1 MSERRKMPTPGDLF
15 GAPKCPSREASVRES
30 SDDANPDDTVAS
42 AAVLDHTRDDVPAEK
57 LQRLGALDENG
68 ELTEIGRRME
78 QFAGESPEHARM
90 LVEVKRYPETVRTQV
105 AAIVALQKI
114 PADLVVYGSKK
125 RPCEERWRNLI
136 DSRHNDS
143 DWLKQLEVL
152 ASIQNMTREELS
164 GHDIR
169 PGVPG
174 KVKRELRRLK
184 NQQGLTECDL
194 TLPSDEER
202 KQIVKCIIAGS
213 ADKLWRQM
221 KITDLVSSNYTRS
234 EVFAVDTY
242 RLVDTDK
249 GRLYRNNKG
258 EKRKRSQR
266 SLVGMGQL
274 VVADPEDIRFR
285 QNGEEVK
292 IPVLKGITNVE
303 LSDLREVAPQL
314 FADEDRGF
322 VVGSDD
328 KPVKLVESVLDN
340 GLLQLGEQRIT
351 VKPSEEMADFV
362 VEHIAE
368 KYRTR
373 LMGRTNTYL
382 ARLTRKSGQP
392 FREFSDEDLETRI
405 AEHLAAVGLTDEN
418 GELRRISEIAK
429 GIASFTAAES
439 CGQKTVDEINRLYPD
454 YVTSGDKRLE
464 VEYQRD
470 REYAGPYFSH
480 RTVNVDNILDIDP
493 EAFEIPS
500 GQQIMCQTKKHEFI
514 GDQTWTSLVIV
525 SPEEVREKASQ
536 IRAEQQKQ
544 EEAAKRERAF
554 YADVE
559 NAIAWMESF
568 GNKLPVELQKQRLAL
583 TIDLRYVAYEDE
595 NSAEKLNELITKV
608 TSWCAA
614 CGEHQSL

>member
-1 MSERRKMPTPGDLF
+1 MPTPGDLF
-15 GAPKCPSREASVRES
+15 GAPKCPGREASVRES
-30 SDDANPDDTVAS
+30 SDGTNPDDTAAS
-42 AAVLDHTRDDVPAEK
+42 AAVLDHTRDNVPAEK
-57 LQRLGALDENG
+57 LQRLGALNENG

-90 LVEVKRYPETVRTQV
+90 LAEAERFPETVRTQV
-105 AAIVALQKI
+105 AAIVALQKT

-125 RPCEERWRNLI
+125 RPCKERWRNLI
-136 DSRHNDS
+136 DSEHNDS

-152 ASIQNMTREELS
+152 ASIQNMPREELL

-174 KVKRELRRLK
+174 KIKRELRRLK
-184 NQQGLTECDL
+184 TQQGLDEYDL

-202 KQIVKCIIAGS
+202 GQIVKCVIAGS

-221 KITDLVSSNYTRS
+221 NIRDLVSSYKWRS
-234 EVFAVDTY
+234 EVFAVDTR

-249 GRLYRNNKG
+249 GRLYRNSEG
-258 EKRKRSQR
+258 EERKRSQR
-266 SLVGMGQL
+266 SLIKMGQL

-292 IPVLKGITNVE
+292 ILVLKGITNVSLE
-303 LSDLREVAPQL
+303 DLAEVAPQL
-314 FADEDRGF
+314 FRDIYKGF
-322 VVGSDD
+322 AVGGDGR
-328 KPVKLVESVLDN
+328 PVKLVESAVDN
-340 GLLQLGEQRIT
+340 KLYKLGERK
-351 VKPSEEMADFV
+351 VAAEPSEEMADFV
-362 VEHIAE
+362 VKKIAKEHRWELIGEANSQLS
-368 KYRTR
+368 R
-373 LMGRTNTYL
+373 L
-382 ARLTRKSGQP
+382 ARKSGQE

-418 GELRRISEIAK
+418 GELRRISEIAE
-429 GIASFTAAES
+429 GVASFTAAES
-439 CGQKTVDEINRLYPD
+439 CGQETVDDINRLYPD
-454 YVTSGDKRLE
+454 YVTSGDEKLE
-464 VEYQRD
+464 VEYQRN
-470 REYAGPYFSH
+470 EKYTGPYFSY

-493 EAFEIPS
+493 KAFEIPS
-500 GQQIMCQTKKHEFI
+500 GQQIMCQREKREFI
-514 GDQTWTSLVIV
+514 GDETWTSLVIV

-544 EEAAKRERAF
+544 EEAARRERAF
-554 YADVE
+554 YADVD

-568 GNKLPVELQKQRLAL
+568 GDKLPVELQKQRLAL
-583 TIDLRYVAYEDE
+583 TIDLRYIAYGDE

-614 CGEHQSL
+614 CGESPAQEADVV

>member
-1 MSERRKMPTPGDLF
+1 MPTPGDLF
-15 GAPKCPSREASVRES
+15 GAPKCPGREASVRES
-30 SDDANPDDTVAS
+30 GDGTNPDDTVAS
-42 AAVLDHTRDDVPAEK
+42 AAVLDHTRDNVPAEK

-68 ELTEIGRRME
+68 ELTEIGRQME
-78 QFAGESPEHARM
+78 QFASESPEHARM
-90 LVEVKRYPETVRTQV
+90 LAEAERFPETVRTQV
-105 AAIVALQKI
+105 AAIVALQKT

-125 RPCEERWRNLI
+125 RPCKERWRNLI
-136 DSRHNDS
+136 DSEHNDS

-152 ASIQNMTREELS
+152 ASIQNMPREELL
-164 GHDIR
+164 GYDIR

-184 NQQGLTECDL
+184 NQQGLAEYDL

-202 KQIVKCIIAGS
+202 QQIVKCIIAGS

-249 GRLYRNNKG
+249 GRLYRNSEG
-258 EKRKRSQR
+258 EERKRSQR
-266 SLVGMGQL
+266 SLIKMGQL
-274 VVADPEDIRFR
+274 VVADPEDICFR
-285 QNGEEVK
+285 QNGKEAK
-292 IPVLKGITNVE
+292 IPVLKGITNVK
-303 LSDLREVAPQL
+303 LSDLREVAPQM

-328 KPVKLVESVLDN
+328 KPIKLVESVLDN

-351 VKPSEEMADFV
+351 AEPSEEMANFV
-362 VEHIAE
+362 VEYIA
-368 KYRTR
+368 KNNRTR

-418 GELRRISEIAK
+418 GELRRISEIAE
-429 GIASFTAAES
+429 GVASFTAAES
-439 CGQKTVDEINRLYPD
+439 CGQETVDDINRLYPD
-454 YVTSGDKRLE
+454 YVTSGDEKLE
-464 VEYQRD
+464 VEYQRN
-470 REYAGPYFSH
+470 EKYTGPYFSY

-493 EAFEIPS
+493 KAFEIPS
-500 GQQIMCQTKKHEFI
+500 GQQIMCQREKREFI
-514 GDQTWTSLVIV
+514 GDETWTSLVIV
-525 SPEEVREKASQ
+525 PPEEVREKASQ

-568 GNKLPVELQKQRLAL
+568 GNELPAELQKQRLAL

-595 NSAEKLNELITKV
+595 NSAKKLNELIAKV

-614 CGEHQSL
+614 CGKYQ

>member
-1 MSERRKMPTPGDLF
+1 MP
-15 GAPKCPSREASVRES
+15 
-30 SDDANPDDTVAS
+30 
-42 AAVLDHTRDDVPAEK
+42 
-57 LQRLGALDENG
+57 
-68 ELTEIGRRME
+68 
-78 QFAGESPEHARM
+78 
-90 LVEVKRYPETVRTQV
+90 
-105 AAIVALQKI
+105 
-114 PADLVVYGSKK
+114 
-125 RPCEERWRNLI
+125 
-136 DSRHNDS
+136 
-143 DWLKQLEVL
+143 
-152 ASIQNMTREELS
+152 REELL

-174 KVKRELRRLK
+174 KVKRELCRLK

-202 KQIVKCIIAGS
+202 QQIVKCIIAGS

-258 EKRKRSQR
+258 EERKRSQR

-322 VVGSDD
+322 VVGDND

-340 GLLQLGEQRIT
+340 GLLQLDEQRIA
-351 VKPSEEMADFV
+351 VEPSEEMADFV

-392 FREFSDEDLETRI
+392 FREFSDEDLKTRI

-418 GELRRISEIAK
+418 GELRKISEIAE

-470 REYAGPYFSH
+470 REYTGPYFSH

-525 SPEEVREKASQ
+525 PPEELREKASQ

-554 YADVE
+554 YTEVE
-559 NAIAWMESF
+559 NLVAYMESF
-568 GNKLPVELQKQRLAL
+568 GNELPAELQKQRLAL
-583 TIDLRYVAYEDE
+583 TIDLRYIAYGDK

-614 CGEHQSL
+614 CGEYQSL